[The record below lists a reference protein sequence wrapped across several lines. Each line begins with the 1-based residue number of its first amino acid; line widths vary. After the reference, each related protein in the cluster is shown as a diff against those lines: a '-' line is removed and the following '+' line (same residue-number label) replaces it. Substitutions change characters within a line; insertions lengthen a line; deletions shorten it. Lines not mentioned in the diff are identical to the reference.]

1 MSLIYTRI
9 AKEADLNEI
18 MVIISNAKQ
27 FLKNAGSSQW
37 QNGYPTGEDILQ
49 DIKQKHGFVLI
60 VDGKIAGYCATI
72 VGIEPTYL
80 DIKGEWHNESDP
92 YATIHRMA
100 IAREYRGQHL
110 ASFLLSDIISIFG
123 AQKITNFRI
132 DTSKQNQIVQHLATT
147 HNFKRRGIISV
158 SEDPINPERLAFE
171 LNL

>member
-1 MSLIYTRI
+1 
-9 AKEADLNEI
+9 
-18 MVIISNAKQ
+18 MV
-27 FLKNAGSSQW
+27 
-37 QNGYPTGEDILQ
+37 
-49 DIKQKHGFVLI
+49 
-60 VDGKIAGYCATI
+60 
-72 VGIEPTYL
+72 
-80 DIKGEWHNESDP
+80 
-92 YATIHRMA
+92 A

-158 SEDPINPERLAFE
+158 TEDPINPERLAFE